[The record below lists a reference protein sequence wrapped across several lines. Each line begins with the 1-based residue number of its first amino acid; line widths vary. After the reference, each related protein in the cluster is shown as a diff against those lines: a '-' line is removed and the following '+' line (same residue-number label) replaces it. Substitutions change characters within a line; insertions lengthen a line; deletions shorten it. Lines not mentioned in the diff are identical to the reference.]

1 MVVTNYGE
9 LVKECGCEKWVA
21 YPTDQR
27 LELLDASHVLGCIA
41 WHFRRDHFSEGSL
54 IADSVAEGHMLRMLK
69 CYVDKLEQ

>member
-1 MVVTNYGE
+1 MLIRLIKGWSLEKPFAQENE
-9 LVKECGCEKWVA
+9 LNEK
-21 YPTDQR
+21 
-27 LELLDASHVLGCIA
+27 LERLDASHILGCIA